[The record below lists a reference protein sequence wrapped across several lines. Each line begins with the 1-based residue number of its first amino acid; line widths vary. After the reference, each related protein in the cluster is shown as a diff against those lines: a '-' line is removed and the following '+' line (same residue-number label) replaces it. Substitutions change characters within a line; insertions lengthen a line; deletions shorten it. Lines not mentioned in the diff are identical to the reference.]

1 MGTAG
6 LTRKCEEGIPERVL
20 VVEQQEREREG
31 EREMWTKDRQRMWCT
46 LIHISQM
53 AQTWEVIDQ
62 ACDGKPVT
70 DGRLDGHDSS

>member
-1 MGTAG
+1 
-6 LTRKCEEGIPERVL
+6 
-20 VVEQQEREREG
+20 
-31 EREMWTKDRQRMWCT
+31 MWTKDRQRMWCT